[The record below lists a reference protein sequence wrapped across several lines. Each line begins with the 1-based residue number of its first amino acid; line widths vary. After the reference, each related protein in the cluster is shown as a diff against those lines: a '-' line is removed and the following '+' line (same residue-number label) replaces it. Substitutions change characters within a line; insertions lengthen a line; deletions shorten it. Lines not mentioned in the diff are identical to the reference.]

1 MSGISDAVTLIVM
14 NHFSLAVFKIF
25 SLSLTLKSLTMLCL
39 GVNLSVLPAWLS
51 LTSLDRNVQ
60 VLMLS

>member
-25 SLSLTLKSLTMLCL
+25 SLSWAFNILTMMFLNMDFF
-39 GVNLSVLPAWLS
+39 VFN
-51 LTSLDRNVQ
+51 
-60 VLMLS
+60 MLIVCSAV

>member
-25 SLSLTLKSLTMLCL
+25 SLSLTFNNFYLMCM
-39 GVNLSVLPAWLS
+39 GVNFFAFILLEVH
-51 LTSLDRNVQ
+51 
-60 VLMLS
+60 